1 MLHQQIHNYK
11 IISLLGEGGMAN
23 VYLAEHIS
31 LKGKVAIKL
40 LKDEFVTN
48 KNIRKRFLA
57 EARILHQLSHV
68 NIVKVT
74 DLIDAGDIVAYVME
88 YIEGDSL
95 SEFIIKKGK
104 LTDTDIEYIFPQ
116 MLSAVAYIHEKGL
129 IHRDI
134 KPSNFMMT
142 KDGNIKLLD
151 FGIAKNT
158 NEGQNE
164 YTQTGTSHQ
173 MGTPLYMSPEQVQ
186 STKEVTSQSDI
197 YSLGVVLWQM
207 VMNKKPYNAENLSLV
222 EIQIKIFQEPLA
234 LTKTIWDPF
243 IQKATKKKLEYRYIN
258 AKLFLKSFNDFL
270 SDKKKKNKL
279 DDTVFESQSTFGY
292 IEASKFKRFLNFL
305 IDFLFV
311 LFLCE
316 ILILLIFPIDL
327 IVYHIITLIESES
340 YILFTLLIFLKF
352 FIFPFF
358 YYLIFEYFTGRT
370 LAKFITNTKVITL
383 GSKYISL
390 KNDKP
395 SFISI
400 FKRSLW
406 RFQPFDSFAFLSK
419 HFKKGTHDSISKT
432 IVINYKSP
440 TLKKQITKKILSY
453 VLLIGVI
460 ITWVSLSFS
469 SEYISDTDKDG
480 FKNKYDLCP
489 EEYGSFNG
497 CPDNDKDGVINS
509 DDRCPDEYGEYN
521 GCFVKK
527 SLVLKNETDYV
538 IWYAITYYDAEK
550 DDYISMGHYSIL
562 PHENHENPFPENFI
576 RDQVYIRATYFNNN
590 GTEVI
595 YVDDKYF
602 KGEGLNFYYDSRN
615 NFEEF
620 DKNSTEKSK
629 AYYYEFPIKDEF
641 TEYVLK

>member
-1 MLHQQIHNYK
+1 MINQQIQNYK

-23 VYLAEHIS
+23 VYLAEHLT

-40 LKDEFVTN
+40 LKDEFVAN

-57 EARILHQLSHV
+57 EARILHQLAHV
-68 NIVKVT
+68 NIIKVT
-74 DLIDAGDIVAYVME
+74 DLIDAGDIVAFVME
-88 YIEGDSL
+88 YIEGESL

-104 LTDTDIEYIFPQ
+104 LSDTDIEYIFPQ
-116 MLSAVAYIHEKGL
+116 ILSAVAYIHHNGL

-164 YTQTGTSHQ
+164 YTQTGTTHQ

-186 STKEVTSQSDI
+186 STKEVTSQTDI

-243 IQKATKKKLEYRYIN
+243 IQKATHKNLEDRYLN

-270 SDKKKKNKL
+270 SEKKKKHKL
-279 DDTVFESQSTFGY
+279 DDTVFDTQPTFGY
-292 IEASKFKRFLNFL
+292 IEASKIKRFFNFL
-305 IDFLFV
+305 IDFLFAF
-311 LFLCE
+311 FLYE

-327 IVYHIITLIESES
+327 IVDHIITLIESES
-340 YILFTLLIFLKF
+340 YFQFTLLIFLKF
-352 FIFPFF
+352 FIFPFL
-358 YYLIFEYFTGRT
+358 YYLIFEYFAGRT
-370 LAKFITNTKVITL
+370 LAKYITNTKVITL

-400 FKRSLW
+400 LKRSLW
-406 RFQPFDSFAFLSK
+406 RFLPFDSFAFLSK
-419 HFKKGTHDSISKT
+419 HFKKGTHDAISKT
-432 IVINYKSP
+432 IVINYKSS
-440 TLKKQITKKILSY
+440 TLKKQITEKISSSIIFIVGFIIWIILS
-453 VLLIGVI
+453 
-460 ITWVSLSFS
+460 FF
-469 SEYISDTDKDG
+469 SEYIFDTDKDG
-480 FKNKYDLCP
+480 IKNKYDLCP
-489 EEYGSFNG
+489 EEFGGFNG
-497 CPDNDKDGVINS
+497 CPDNDKDGVNNS
-509 DDRCPDEYGEYN
+509 DDLCPNEYGEYN
-521 GCFVKK
+521 GCVVKK
-527 SLVLKNETDYV
+527 SLILTNDTEYE
-538 IWYAITYYDAEK
+538 IYYAVTYYDIEK
-550 DDYISMGHYSIL
+550 EDYISIGHYSIL
-562 PHENHENPFPENFI
+562 PHQNYEYPFPEKFI
-576 RDQVYIRATYFNNN
+576 QDFVWIRATYTDDK

-595 YVDDKYF
+595 YSDDMCF
-602 KGEGLNFYYDSRN
+602 KGTGNNFYY
-615 NFEEF
+615 EPT
-620 DKNSTEKSK
+620 NSFKGFNEDIAEIFK
-629 AYYYEFPIKDEF
+629 AYYYEFPIKDEI
-641 TEYVLK
+641 TEYVFK